1 MTRSILILLCL
12 AWIGTLGAA
21 GFAEANA
28 AYEAQDYDRA
38 VALYDSL
45 LATDA
50 DDPDL
55 FYNMG
60 NAHYRAG
67 DLGRAILFY
76 ERTLNRAPAHRDARF
91 NLEIARADRIDVFDP
106 PAGVLIA
113 RRLSRP
119 FQRIADHTL
128 AWGGVVAVW
137 IAIAGL
143 ALLLTGSSGKRRRT
157 GLGVAVTFTI
167 LSIALLVGSLLV
179 RSGRLSH
186 ERAVVLADSAYV
198 KSAPSDGGANLLL
211 VHAGSTARL
220 LDRTADW
227 SKLRFSDGTIG
238 WMHVDAVEPI

>member
-1 MTRSILILLCL
+1 MTRSALILLCL
-12 AWIGTLGAA
+12 AWIGPLGAA
-21 GFAEANA
+21 GFADANA

-38 VALYDSL
+38 IALYDSL
-45 LATDA
+45 LTAGA

-91 NLEIARADRIDVFDP
+91 NLEVARADRIDVFNP

-119 FQRIADHTL
+119 LRRIADHTL

-137 IAIAGL
+137 VAMGGL
-143 ALLLTGSSGKRRRT
+143 ALLLMGASGKRRRT
-157 GLGVAVTFTI
+157 GLGLAVSCTI
-167 LSIALLVGSLLV
+167 LAVALLVGSLLV

-227 SKLRFSDGTIG
+227 SKLRFPDGTIG
-238 WMHVDAVEPI
+238 WMHVGAVETI